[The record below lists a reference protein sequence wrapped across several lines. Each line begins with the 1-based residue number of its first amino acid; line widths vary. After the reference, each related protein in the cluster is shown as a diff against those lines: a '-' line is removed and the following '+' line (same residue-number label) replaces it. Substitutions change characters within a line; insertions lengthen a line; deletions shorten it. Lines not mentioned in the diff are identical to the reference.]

1 MVGTNSESVGEGKVS
16 VNGVQNGIVLDHIN
30 AGDAMRLY
38 KLLNLGDLEC
48 TVAIIQRVESEK
60 YGRKD
65 IIKIDQE
72 IDVDLDALGYID
84 PRITVNVVKDGK
96 LAEKKHVELPR
107 TLRNIVRCKN
117 PRCVTSQEETA
128 DHVFILVDP
137 EREIYRCAYCE
148 AAADNRGGRVRA

>member
-1 MVGTNSESVGEGKVS
+1 MNID
-16 VNGVQNGIVLDHIN
+16 GVHNGIVLDHIR
-30 AGDAMRLY
+30 AGDSMRLY
-38 KLLNLGDLEC
+38 NLLNLGDLEC

-84 PRITVNVVKDGK
+84 PRITVNVVKDGA
-96 LAEKKHVELPR
+96 LAEKKHLELPQ

-128 DHVFILVDP
+128 DHIFVLVDP
-137 EREIYRCAYCE
+137 ERELYRCFYCE
-148 AAADNRGGRVRA
+148 AAADKRTV

>member
-1 MVGTNSESVGEGKVS
+1 MNID
-16 VNGVQNGIVLDHIN
+16 GVHNGIVLDHIR
-30 AGDAMRLY
+30 AGDSMRLY
-38 KLLNLGDLEC
+38 NLLNLGDLEC

-84 PRITVNVVKDGK
+84 PRITVNVVKDGA
-96 LAEKKHVELPR
+96 LAEKKHLELPQ

-128 DHVFILVDP
+128 DHIFVLVDP
-137 EREIYRCAYCE
+137 EREIYRCVYCE
-148 AAADNRGGRVRA
+148 AAADKRTV